1 MLASGAMFELDHVIL
16 GVVDLPAASA
26 RLRTDLGLASVEG
39 GRHVGVGTGN
49 RIVPLGRN
57 YVEVLA
63 VADPE
68 EARAHPFGRW
78 VLDYL
83 GGRERFLGWC
93 LRTDGLDVI
102 AKRLGLEIEAW
113 SRERPDGAVLRWRM
127 AGLDVAMKDPSLP
140 FFMEWEIEDDLYPG
154 RTRAAHAAE
163 PKGFAWV
170 EVAGDAERLAA
181 WIGPADLPMRVV
193 EGDPGI
199 RAAGIRLGVSEAV
212 LRPAP

>member
-1 MLASGAMFELDHVIL
+1 MIELDHVIL
-16 GVVDLPAASA
+16 GVADLPAASD
-26 RLRTDLGLASVEG
+26 RLRTELGLASAEG

-93 LRTDGLDVI
+93 LRTDELDVI
-102 AKRLGLEIEAW
+102 AGRLGLEIESW

-127 AGLDVAMKDPSLP
+127 AGLDAAMEDPSLP
-140 FFMEWEIEDDLYPG
+140 FFMQWGIDDDDLYPG
-154 RTRAAHAAE
+154 RSPAAHAAE
-163 PKGFAWV
+163 PEGFAWV
-170 EVAGDAERLAA
+170 EVAGDAERLAD
-181 WIGPADLPMRVV
+181 WIGPAELPIRVV
-193 EGDPGI
+193 EGDRGVT
-199 RAAGIRLGVSEAV
+199 AAGILLGGSEVV